1 MRYCHECGAEVA
13 NEDIFCLY
21 CGISLQPVSAVSEDA
36 RSAAGDLPENEPTA
50 IEAVYSDELAINPTP
65 QLAVADSLAGD
76 QSGTSTVPVNA
87 ALENPP
93 QNHPE
98 SRLET
103 AADSPPNHLSGDLA
117 AASSS
122 VSELNSS
129 SSQIRSGSIESSTVL
144 PKTEQSA
151 AEKERET
158 GLNQLTPALE
168 RENLSGAPPHVVPET
183 SAEMIAEIVPPPIAL
198 SPQNTNNIGENKV
211 SDEDLQP
218 TLIGQSANLLFAD
231 EEKSQR
237 VAATSETNEQLK
249 EFPKNRFDTPAISAK
264 PSAEAANEQK
274 IAATVNPDDQF
285 SKMSPPETVENAD
298 DVKSAEPVVQSV
310 VAKQNVEVAVL
321 TPRHTEN
328 NQPQE
333 TPGSK
338 SPKLKP
344 LDVGTL
350 LNNRYKVVR
359 RIGGGGMGAV
369 YLAEDQ
375 NLGGVLRAVKEMI
388 QAYVDESQQEKA
400 VADFRRE
407 SVLLTQLDHPSI
419 PTIYDY
425 FFDEA
430 KGRFYLVMKYISGG
444 DLAARL
450 RSAPES
456 KLDEGSVTTWALQIA
471 DVLDYLHNR
480 QPPIVY
486 RDLKPSNIMLDG
498 ASNKAMLIDFGIARW
513 VNKEEKGVTAV
524 GTMGY
529 APPELFAGNAEP
541 RSDIYS
547 LGATMFHL
555 LTGADP
561 QSNPLLIFDFT
572 KNPRPRQINLM
583 LSVEMEDILLRSVEY
598 NSGLRFESAAKMRD
612 ELAKHLEKLKDGR
625 LTFER
630 SNHNLAQVMPIPAQ
644 APPDVPFAAQ
654 PQVNMVFCGF
664 CGEKIIAT
672 DMFCA
677 YCGAPQGSAP
687 PGVQNR
693 QPGNSQMQQTMLSAK
708 IPSLSPMENSTAR
721 LVVLGTSELDAP
733 LFKLEKENNLVGRED
748 RRANIFPEID
758 LSKFDNKAQVSR
770 RHARIWREGAAYL
783 VEDLKSSNGTVLITD
798 DNQTVRL
805 QANQPHLLQH
815 GDKLK
820 LGDTML
826 RFYVN

>member
-1 MRYCHECGAEVA
+1 MMRYCHECGAEVA
-13 NEDIFCLY
+13 KEDIFCLY
-21 CGISLQPVSAVSEDA
+21 CGITLQPFHAVSESEEPAPTGDLFKNKA
-36 RSAAGDLPENEPTA
+36 AGQTAGSADLAVNPPLPPEPIEESPAEERSAE
-50 IEAVYSDELAINPTP
+50 
-65 QLAVADSLAGD
+65 
-76 QSGTSTVPVNA
+76 QSTNSSKT
-87 ALENPP
+87 
-93 QNHPE
+93 
-98 SRLET
+98 ET
-103 AADSPPNHLSGDLA
+103 AAPLKELPSDLTPPVVPSPAASEDAISAPLSGNLPIPPA
-117 AASSS
+117 ESGGSS
-122 VSELNSS
+122 LWT
-129 SSQIRSGSIESSTVL
+129 Q
-144 PKTEQSA
+144 TEKSA
-151 AEKERET
+151 AEKE
-158 GLNQLTPALE
+158 PE
-168 RENLSGAPPHVVPET
+168 REGEKPSEIAAPPIT
-183 SAEMIAEIVPPPIAL
+183 ATGQS
-198 SPQNTNNIGENKV
+198 TNNIGKNKV
-211 SDEDLQP
+211 LDEDLQP
-218 TLIGQSANLLFAD
+218 TLIGQAANLLLAS
-231 EEKSQR
+231 EEEPAR
-237 VAATSETNEQLK
+237 VVATAETKEASE
-249 EFPKNRFDTPAISAK
+249 EFSKNRFDSAAS
-264 PSAEAANEQK
+264 PINTSEDAVIEHK
-274 IAATVNPDDQF
+274 IAAPMIADHQSANV
-285 SKMSPPETVENAD
+285 SPPKAAETIGTE
-298 DVKSAEPVVQSV
+298 KQSAEPVAQPV
-310 VAKQNVEVAVL
+310 VATPAAVEVAVL

-328 NQPQE
+328 NPRQE

-344 LDVGTL
+344 LDAGTL
-350 LNNRYKVVR
+350 LNNRYKIVR

-407 SVLLTQLDHPSI
+407 SVLLTQLEHPSI

-425 FFDEA
+425 FFDDA
-430 KGRFYLVMKYISGG
+430 RGRFYLVMKYISGG

-450 RSAPES
+450 RAAPES
-456 KLDEGSVTTWALQIA
+456 KLDEGSVTTWAIQIA

-498 ASNKAMLIDFGIARW
+498 ANNKAMLIDFGIARW

-612 ELAKHLEKLKDGR
+612 ALSEHLEKLKVGR

-630 SNHNLAQVMPIPAQ
+630 SSHNLAQVMPIPAQ

-677 YCGAPQGSAP
+677 YCGAPQASSAAT
-687 PGVQNR
+687 GAR
-693 QPGNSQMQQTMLSAK
+693 QSANSPSQMQQTMMSAK
-708 IPSLSPMENSTAR
+708 IPSFGLMENSTAR

-770 RHARIWREGAAYL
+770 RHARIWREGAAYMI
-783 VEDLKSSNGTVLITD
+783 EDLKSSNGTVLITD